1 MVTVKSLSVALLEVL
16 TSVAPGLGVIV
27 GFTSGI
33 ISGFE
38 ASGVASLEE
47 AAVVG
52 LHFLFER
59 HVPVTLSM
67 ACCKAGRFTLMFLKV
82 DNIRF

>member
-1 MVTVKSLSVALLEVL
+1 MVRVKSLFVPLLEVL
-16 TSVAPGLGVIV
+16 TLVPAGLGVIV

-52 LHFLFER
+52 VHFLFEC
-59 HVPVTLSM
+59 HVAVTFST
-67 ACCKAGRFTLMFLKV
+67 ACCKAGRFTVMVLKV
-82 DNIRF
+82 DKIRF